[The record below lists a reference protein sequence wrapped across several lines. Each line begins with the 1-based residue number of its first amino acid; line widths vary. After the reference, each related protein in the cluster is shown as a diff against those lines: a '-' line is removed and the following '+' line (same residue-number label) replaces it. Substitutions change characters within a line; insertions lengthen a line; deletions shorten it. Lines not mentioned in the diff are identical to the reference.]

1 MTNASH
7 SGDCLEAIMLRR
19 IERVVL
25 DVKTHTALA
34 RELSVGLYEAIHA
47 LARGRAGLNDELD
60 RHHARIQSELP
71 GF

>member
-1 MTNASH
+1 
-7 SGDCLEAIMLRR
+7 MLRR

-34 RELSVGLYEAIHA
+34 RELSLGLYEAFSVI
-47 LARGRAGLNDELD
+47 ARGRSEVHDALSA
-60 RHHARIQSELP
+60 HHARIQSELP